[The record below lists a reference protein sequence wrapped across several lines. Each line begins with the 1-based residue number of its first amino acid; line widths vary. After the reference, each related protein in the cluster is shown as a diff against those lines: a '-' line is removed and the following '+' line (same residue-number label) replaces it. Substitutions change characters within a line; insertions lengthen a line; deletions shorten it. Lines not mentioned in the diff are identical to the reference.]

1 MSASHMLSS
10 VHSRLISVMETRDR
24 AEIEQSTSRGHQ
36 EEGGNVDWVHLAP
49 SAGPAQPCGNY
60 TEG

>member
-10 VHSRLISVMETRDR
+10 VHSQIPVMETRDG
-24 AEIEQSTSRGHQ
+24 AEIEQSTPRGHQ
-36 EEGGNVDWVHLAP
+36 EEGGNVDWVHWAP